1 MIRTRKTVNTF
12 SFLNDFYF
20 KFKANLIM
28 ENENRGPY
36 RPFLPL
42 DSSSPLKDDEEV
54 EVAYRE
60 NQAAGLIA
68 PR

>member
-1 MIRTRKTVNTF
+1 
-12 SFLNDFYF
+12 
-20 KFKANLIM
+20 M